1 MTMFSTRNDSAPPSS
16 SAAGQLQLNNEK
28 MDGGDDHG
36 DWSDIL
42 PFSDGSHRSARIEI
56 PSSQSDKED
65 PETTSTTAAAFA
77 ASNFGERLASTV
89 TACRELGKSSVWIE
103 CPMNRCSLIET
114 GKMQELGFHF
124 HHAIGE
130 KAVLNLWLE
139 DTTESKVPE
148 FSTHNVGVGAVVVN
162 SRDEILCVRE
172 LRKNYLPWKTPT
184 GLSELGEHID
194 DAAVREV
201 MEETGIRTKFHSI
214 LSFRQ
219 THGLAHGRSDLFFV
233 CRLDPIEDER
243 DQDGN
248 VIITEPTAQVCEIE
262 TAEWIPLSEY
272 RAMIN
277 DPDQGHPMMRHAIEL
292 YDAGRRI
299 EKNMVDS
306 VIPGRGPNAV
316 YFPNIQSTGEE

>member
-1 MTMFSTRNDSAPPSS
+1 MFSTRSDSEMRPASP
-16 SAAGQLQLNNEK
+16 QQNNEQ
-28 MDGGDDHG
+28 MDEDGDG
-36 DWSDIL
+36 DGWWSDIL
-42 PFSDGSHRSARIEI
+42 PFSDGSHRSACIEI
-56 PSSQSDKED
+56 PSFDDDLGE
-65 PETTSTTAAAFA
+65 TAATAFD
-77 ASNFGERLASTV
+77 ASNFGEHLESTV

-114 GKMQELGFHF
+114 GKMQKLGFHF
-124 HHAIGE
+124 HHAIGD
-130 KAVLNLWLE
+130 KAVLNLWLK
-139 DTTESKVPE
+139 DTESKVPE
-148 FSTHNVGVGAVVVN
+148 YSTHNVGVGAVVVN

-201 MEETGIRTKFHSI
+201 LEETGIRTKFHSI

-233 CRLDPIEDER
+233 CRLDPIEDEI
-243 DQDGN
+243 DQEGN
-248 VIITEPTAQVCEIE
+248 VIIAEPTAQVCEIE
-262 TAEWIPLSEY
+262 TAQWIPLLEY

-277 DPDQGHPMMRHAIEL
+277 DPERGHPMMRHAIEL
-292 YDAGRRI
+292 YDAGKRI
-299 EKNMVDS
+299 EKNLVDS

-316 YFPNIQSTGEE
+316 YFPNIKE